1 MSNKLNLT
9 LVLGSAREGR
19 VSEKVFSFVNE
30 KAKTLEDVNLKTV
43 DVADFLF
50 GRTIPPWED
59 NEKTSTWKKIVSDSD
74 AFVFVIPEY
83 NHGYPGEFKILLDSA
98 YEEYSKKPVLLV
110 TVSDGPWGGAR
121 MAEHLKPI
129 LQNLGLI
136 VLPKVL
142 HTSFADKKF
151 ENGSWPEEEYQ
162 KQLNGLLKELVE
174 YSRGLK
180 LLREV

>member
-1 MSNKLNLT
+1 MKNNCRLT
-9 LVLGSAREGR
+9 IVLGSARKGR
-19 VSEKVFSFVNE
+19 VSEQVFSFVKERAGATLNTDI
-30 KAKTLEDVNLKTV
+30 KTADVSDFLLTRTTPPEEESDLAVEWRKTV
-43 DVADFLF
+43 S
-50 GRTIPPWED
+50 E
-59 NEKTSTWKKIVSDSD
+59 SD

-121 MAEHLKPI
+121 MAENIKPI

-151 ENGSWPEEEYQ
+151 ENNGSPDDEYQ
-162 KQLNGLLKELVE
+162 KQMDSLLEELVE
-174 YSRGLK
+174 YGRGLK
-180 LLREV
+180 SLRGV